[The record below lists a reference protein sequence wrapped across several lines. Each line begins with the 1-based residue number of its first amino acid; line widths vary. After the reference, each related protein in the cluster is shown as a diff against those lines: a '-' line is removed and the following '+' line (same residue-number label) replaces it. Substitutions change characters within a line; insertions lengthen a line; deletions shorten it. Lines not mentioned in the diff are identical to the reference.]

1 MSFELYV
8 YCAERAQT
16 VGFDGGL
23 LSSPRLDNLT
33 SVHAC
38 IDGLC
43 RADGEAI
50 NVAVLY
56 DNEEIGS
63 NTRRGAD
70 SATLTVLLEKLALA
84 LGMDRQGFLNACLNG
99 MLLSCDA
106 AHACTRTT
114 RSSPTRHMRPSSAA
128 VSRSSGRRAIPPR
141 RRPAP

>member
-1 MSFELYV
+1 M
-8 YCAERAQT
+8 
-16 VGFDGGL
+16 
-23 LSSPRLDNLT
+23 P
-33 SVHAC
+33 
-38 IDGLC
+38 
-43 RADGEAI
+43 DGEAI

-106 AHACTRTT
+106 AHALHPNHPEFADAAHAPKLGGGVALK
-114 RSSPTRHMRPSSAA
+114 RSP
-128 VSRSSGRRAIPPR
+128 VF
-141 RRPAP
+141 